1 MTTLPDMIHSAPRL
15 DSFGGGAQP
24 FEISKAVLTCSDIDH
39 ILPTIESALQQI
51 MPHDYAAIAFRDE
64 KSGGHLRQREL
75 SSRYDSGSVQEA
87 TLPIGRTPAGW
98 VLNHQRPL
106 LVSKIDHTQFSKPL
120 DHLQAEIRFG
130 CWIPLVRRGEAIGV
144 LLVGSRDDEHLE
156 QRVMDLLALS
166 PQIAGAL
173 EITET
178 FQQIVDFTDQLRE
191 EKSYLEEQLRN
202 EWKFENVI
210 GMSAGF
216 RSVMEQVRRV
226 APGPETVLIKGEIGT
241 EKELIA
247 RLIHQLSPRN
257 RRIFVKVNCAAQ
269 PAHILAKKLFGYE
282 KEGVSGAALRRVGRL
297 ELAHHGTLFLEEV
310 GDLPVEL
317 QSRLLGTLHERRL
330 TRREGQSSMQ
340 LDLRVLAS
348 TSRDLSALVNS
359 GKFNRELYQWLMA
372 FPIQLVPLRKRAG
385 DIPLL
390 VNHFVSK
397 YAKQM
402 NKTITNISQETMSLL
417 SAGQWPG
424 NLRELENFIERSVML
439 TTGPTLRAPLV
450 ELEAPQEEN
459 LQSAERKHILRI
471 LRDTRGVIGG
481 PSGAA
486 NRLGVKR
493 TTLNS
498 KLKKLGIE
506 REAYR

>member
-1 MTTLPDMIHSAPRL
+1 MT
-15 DSFGGGAQP
+15 
-24 FEISKAVLTCSDIDH
+24 
-39 ILPTIESALQQI
+39 
-51 MPHDYAAIAFRDE
+51 
-64 KSGGHLRQREL
+64 
-75 SSRYDSGSVQEA
+75 
-87 TLPIGRTPAGW
+87 
-98 VLNHQRPL
+98 
-106 LVSKIDHTQFSKPL
+106 
-120 DHLQAEIRFG
+120 
-130 CWIPLVRRGEAIGV
+130 
-144 LLVGSRDDEHLE
+144 
-156 QRVMDLLALS
+156 
-166 PQIAGAL
+166 
-173 EITET
+173 
-178 FQQIVDFTDQLRE
+178 
-191 EKSYLEEQLRN
+191 
-202 EWKFENVI
+202 
-210 GMSAGF
+210 
-216 RSVMEQVRRV
+216 
-226 APGPETVLIKGEIGT
+226 
-241 EKELIA
+241 
-247 RLIHQLSPRN
+247 
-257 RRIFVKVNCAAQ
+257 
-269 PAHILAKKLFGYE
+269 
-282 KEGVSGAALRRVGRL
+282 GAALRRVGRL

-330 TRREGQSSMQ
+330 TRREGQSSLQ
-340 LDLRVLAS
+340 LDIRVLAS

-359 GKFNRELYQWLMA
+359 GRFNRELYQWLMV
-372 FPIQLVPLRKRAG
+372 FPIQLLPLRKRAG